1 MLSWQLT
8 PQSSYLIKL
17 ASFVREILNP
27 ALARASTL
35 SDDSTVLNELV
46 LQFRGKTESPVLV
59 FYNIKFW
66 KKKFK
71 VYIKVWE
78 HEFTLVVHIL
88 EQAKESECMKHQLSP
103 PIEKLPSEKDSN
115 LQRADQSNK
124 TEILPKLSTWQ
135 A

>member
-8 PQSSYLIKL
+8 PQNSYLIKL
-17 ASFVREILNP
+17 ASFVREILNL

-46 LQFRGKTESPVLV
+46 LHLRKNWVTCAGFLQHKIL
-59 FYNIKFW
+59 
-66 KKKFK
+66 KKNKFK

-78 HEFTLVVHIL
+78 HEFTLAVHIL

-103 PIEKLPSEKDSN
+103 PVEKLPSEKDGN
-115 LQRADQSNK
+115 YIGLQQADQSNQ
-124 TEILPKLSTWQ
+124 TQI
-135 A
+135 